1 MDWKALFRFLG
12 EVSVVK
18 VSMMLPGD
26 VFARFEAT
34 LERFSCRRA
43 RRATAILPCLG
54 WERMRAI
61 PVPCEKNEF

>member
-1 MDWKALFRFLG
+1 MAWKTLLRLLG

-34 LERFSCRRA
+34 LERFSRRRA

-61 PVPCEKNEF
+61 PVPCEKNKF

>member
-1 MDWKALFRFLG
+1 M
-12 EVSVVK
+12 VK

-61 PVPCEKNEF
+61 PVPCDKNEV